1 MKRGALDVDAENP
14 LTMLAHAPGYI
25 DRDNEVV
32 VGLQTDKPFRSR
44 TPVTSRDMRHPLAHE
59 GQQTQ
64 R

>member
-1 MKRGALDVDAENP
+1 MDAENP

-44 TPVTSRDMRHPLAHE
+44 TPVTSRDLRHPLAHE
-59 GQQTQ
+59 GHQTQ